1 LSLMRPL
8 PIAAALLLSLGACK
22 KTDPAPAVT
31 APVPQR
37 IVSITITG
45 DVILDALQISP
56 SRVQAVSALADD
68 EGIHEAAHCFPG
80 KPRMNANLEKILSLA
95 PDLVIVGSFH
105 DPAFLDALSK
115 AGIPLLKLEDP
126 SSIAR
131 VRDFLRTASIRLGA
145 ARKGDSLV
153 AWMDST
159 LAAVR
164 ARNQACASDTPTVL
178 YWSDGYTAGSQC
190 TVDELFQAAGV
201 RNLAAMQGRKKA
213 TRISTEDLASSEP
226 DWLLLSNWSHQ
237 GEIPYPDQAKR
248 QKAWKD
254 GYVLKIPSKLLLS
267 TSHRLALAAD
277 TLQKA
282 LHKDCTK

>member
-1 LSLMRPL
+1 MRPL
-8 PIAAALLLSLGACK
+8 SIAAVLLLSLGACK

-31 APVPQR
+31 AAVPQR

-80 KPRMNANLEKILSLA
+80 KPRMNANLEKILSMA

-105 DPAFLDALSK
+105 DPAFLDALGK

-145 ARKGDSLV
+145 AHKGDSLV

-164 ARNQACASDTPTVL
+164 TRNQACASDTPTVL

-201 RNLAAMQGRKKA
+201 RNLAALQGRKKA

-254 GYVLKIPSKLLLS
+254 GHVLKIPSKLLLS